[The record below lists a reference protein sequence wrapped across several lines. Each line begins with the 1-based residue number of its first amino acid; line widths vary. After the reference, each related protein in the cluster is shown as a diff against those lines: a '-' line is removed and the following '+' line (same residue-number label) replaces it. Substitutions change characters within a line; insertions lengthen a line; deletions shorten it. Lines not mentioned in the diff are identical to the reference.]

1 MYVKTTIL
9 LIVWNILVHIL
20 LIIFYGVDKSFGP
33 NINAIHA
40 LALHPYLVLFKGE
53 WWRIVTALFI
63 HMDSLHLFFNMY
75 ALYIAGRIVE
85 IYYGRMRTLGIYFVS
100 GIIGNIASLLLPA
113 FSVGSSGAVFGL
125 FGALVV
131 IEKRVTGTA
140 VAVLVFLII
149 VILLSNLAY
158 PGRINNIA
166 HIVGALVGYITAKH
180 MQPHESTKIP
190 ATI

>member
-1 MYVKTTIL
+1 MYAKTTIL
-9 LIVWNILVHIL
+9 LIVWNILVYML
-20 LIIFYGVDKSFGP
+20 LVIFYGIDRDLGP
-33 NINAIHA
+33 NVNAIYA

-63 HMDSLHLFFNMY
+63 HMDPLHLFFNMY

-85 IYYGRMRTLGIYFVS
+85 IYYGHLRALGVYFAS

-113 FSVGSSGAVFGL
+113 FSAGSSGAVFGL

-140 VAVLVFLII
+140 VAVLVFLMI

-158 PGRINNIA
+158 PGKINNIA
-166 HIVGALVGYITAKH
+166 HIVGAAVGYIIAKY
-180 MQPHESTKIP
+180 MQPHGSTKIL
-190 ATI
+190 TI